1 MLYKHM
7 QPAALTA
14 KIALMHEW
22 LQTFTKVLLTN
33 NLLFDLRV
41 CVGGG
46 VSIWIWFLKARV
58 IWKYSNNLFSFKRF
72 CI

>member
-33 NLLFDLRV
+33 NLFDLRV
-41 CVGGG
+41 CVGGEG
-46 VSIWIWFLKARV
+46 VSVYEYDF
-58 IWKYSNNLFSFKRF
+58 
-72 CI
+72 

>member
-22 LQTFTKVLLTN
+22 LQTFTNMLLTN
-33 NLLFDLRV
+33 NLLFDLR
-41 CVGGG
+41 G
-46 VSIWIWFLKARV
+46 VVSVYEYDF
-58 IWKYSNNLFSFKRF
+58 
-72 CI
+72 

>member
-41 CVGGG
+41 CVWEGRGCQYMNMIFKSTG
-46 VSIWIWFLKARV
+46 HLK
-58 IWKYSNNLFSFKRF
+58 IQ
-72 CI
+72 

>member
-41 CVGGG
+41 CGRGC
-46 VSIWIWFLKARV
+46 VSVYEYDF
-58 IWKYSNNLFSFKRF
+58 
-72 CI
+72 

>member
-33 NLLFDLRV
+33 NILFDLRV
-41 CVGGG
+41 CVGGEG
-46 VSIWIWFLKARV
+46 VSVYEYDF
-58 IWKYSNNLFSFKRF
+58 
-72 CI
+72 